1 MLTIKRCLFLV
12 CIMLMKISSM
22 HAQSLTSDQISS
34 LMKYDEELKADTS
47 MDADLTNFQSS
58 KLDLNRDLK
67 DQLLPI
73 DSIIDIAIRNNPGI
87 KMQEALVRSGES
99 QVMYAKREWL
109 RNISFSFTNSYGNQT
124 MFYNSN
130 ETPLEV
136 QTQNMNTGY
145 RAGININIPLYD
157 LFGRPQ
163 RINIY
168 KNELEAKEEQQR
180 NLEMELA
187 RRVIYEY
194 NYTIAAHKMMMISS
208 ENMQAALTHQ
218 AMADKE
224 FSEGVIP
231 IGESARI
238 TEFAAKAKM
247 DFEIAKREF
256 FLWYMQLET
265 LLGVRMDTLIR
276 TK

>member
-1 MLTIKRCLFLV
+1 V
-12 CIMLMKISSM
+12 LMKISSV
-22 HAQSLTSDQISS
+22 HAQSLTHDQVSA
-34 LMKYDEELKADTS
+34 LLKQDQEMQTDTAG
-47 MDADLTNFQSS
+47 MAMNEFTSS
-58 KLDLNRDLK
+58 KLNLNHDLK
-67 DQLLPI
+67 EQLLPI
-73 DSIIDIAIRNNPGI
+73 DTIIQIAIRNNPGV
-87 KMQEALVRSGES
+87 KMQEALIRSGEA
-99 QVMYAKREWL
+99 QVQYAKREWL
-109 RNISFSFTNSYGNQT
+109 HDISFNFNNSYGNTT
-124 MFYNSN
+124 MFYNTN
-130 ETPLEV
+130 EAPQL

-145 RAGININIPLYD
+145 RAGINISIPLYE

-168 KNELEAKEEQQR
+168 RNELEAKEEQRR
-180 NLEMELA
+180 NLELELA

-194 NYTIAAHKMMMISS
+194 NYTIASHKMMLISS

-238 TEFAAKAKM
+238 TEFAAKSKL
-247 DFEIAKREF
+247 DFEASKREF